1 MNAQRATF
9 VQTVLEGVPLPATR
23 NQLLEYARA
32 QDPSIV
38 GDLQELPDEEFDRLD
53 AVGELL
59 TMQPSAP
66 KPPEHGLPVPESGK
80 PPGGDDYLTPYPSDT
95 GRVRHDAPRTNP
107 PQKAIEKAS
116 QMQKQQKAEQGG

>member
-95 GRVRHDAPRTNP
+95 GRVRHDAPRANP